1 MIFDF
6 FSSETNEKPEFASD
20 EMLTEAM
27 QVIISTLQIQI
38 RTAKE
43 MSLSIPDGEERFNA
57 LLGNSSFYGYVV
69 GLCNSI
75 STDQFSE
82 IIDKKNMSKNISR
95 LIQGV
100 VANLYYPDTEPDWDA
115 VLTWEAKATEF
126 WVAQNNSYTDGMK
139 MGALLGNEILT
150 NTNTSSITLLGAE
163 LLKPL

>member
-6 FSSETNEKPEFASD
+6 FSNETNDKPEFVSD
-20 EMLTEAM
+20 ETLTEAM
-27 QVIISTLQIQI
+27 QVIISILQLQIS
-38 RTAKE
+38 TAKE
-43 MSLSIPDGEERFNA
+43 MSLSMPDGEERFNA
-57 LLGNSSFYGYVV
+57 LLGNSSFYGYVF

-75 STDQFSE
+75 SIEQFSE

-115 VLTWEAKATEF
+115 VLTWEAKVTEF
-126 WVAQNNSYTDGMK
+126 WLAKNNSYIEGMK
-139 MGALLGNEILT
+139 KGALLGNEILT

-163 LLKPL
+163 LLNPL